1 MVTSKSELEKEVE
14 EIKQKS
20 IGEWEAEEASKAEE
34 LKWKKPHQN
43 TLYKILKYNPIDP
56 LNDIYHKIIDM
67 LELTEKEQRIQWWL
81 AEIWVKQAMRLIW
94 RYEAV
99 YEDGELFPEYGPG
112 IIVSNH
118 ESHLDPFFVG
128 GICFHKINYMSKPEN
143 FKTPIVRTL
152 FKNLSAFSLGERGNK
167 EDIRKAW
174 EYAKHKLEMGE
185 WIGIFPEG
193 TRSMDESIAPFK
205 TGAVRLAVDA
215 GVPIV
220 PVAVIGS
227 RDALPKGKLVGKPVQ
242 VRCRVGKPIYYD
254 EYKGRLTPELA
265 RKLTDELHQKVVDL
279 KEGKGN
285 FAKKVIKHKKP
296 DDLDELS
303 IGSPEDGK
311 KEKKQKGFKYWLNY
325 YKKYLLRSI
334 DDAWLTFLKILD
346 EFGLRYEFQKLIQH
360 GLTYPAVKFI
370 VDNFAPIKVMGYE
383 ENVPSEGGA
392 IICSNHNSEWD
403 VIMNAYALEIS
414 KKRMLWQMSKQSLF
428 QIPIVNAWVRTHHA
442 FPLKRGESDIP
453 CYNFAKGLLEE
464 GKIVMIYP
472 EGTTSSGGGEVLEG
486 HTGAMRLAIEAKV
499 PIIPVGITGTENT
512 YPKHAKTLYFG
523 HGQTFKAGEP
533 FMEHEKYFDKPMP
546 DYDELKRLT
555 NNLMSRIKDLLVYD
569 EANA

>member
-1 MVTSKSELEKEVE
+1 MVTSKSELDKELE
-14 EIKQKS
+14 EIKQKG
-20 IGEWEAEEASKAEE
+20 IGDWEAEEESKSEE

-56 LNDIYHKIIDM
+56 INDFYHEIIDL

-112 IIVSNH
+112 IVVSNH

-152 FKNLSAFSLGERGNK
+152 FKNLSAFSLGERGNT

-174 EYAKHKLEMGE
+174 QYAKHKLEMGE

-205 TGAVRLAVDA
+205 TGAVRLAIDA

-254 EYKGRLTPELA
+254 EYEGKLTPELV

-285 FAKKVIKHKKP
+285 FGKKVIKHKKP
-296 DDLDELS
+296 DELEELS
-303 IGSPEDGK
+303 IGSPEE
-311 KEKKQKGFKYWLNY
+311 EKREKQQKGFKYWLKFYQN
-325 YKKYLLRSI
+325 YLLRSI

-346 EFGLRYEFQKLIQH
+346 EFGLRYELQKLIQH
-360 GLTYPAVKFI
+360 GITYPVVKFI
-370 VDNFAPIKVMGYE
+370 CDNFAPIKVLGYE
-383 ENVPSEGGA
+383 ENVPSEAGA

-428 QIPIVNAWVRTHHA
+428 QIPVVNAWVRTHHA
-442 FPLKRGESDIP
+442 FPLKRGGNDIP
-453 CYNFAKGLLEE
+453 CFNYARTLLEE

-472 EGTTSSGGGEVLEG
+472 EGTTSGGGGEVLEG
-486 HTGAMRLAIEAKV
+486 HTGSMRLAIEAKV
-499 PIIPVGITGTENT
+499 PIIPVGITGTEKT
-512 YPKHAKTLYFG
+512 YPKHGKFLHFG

-533 FMEHEKYFDKPMP
+533 FMEHAKYFDQPMP

-555 NNLMSRIKDLLVYD
+555 NELMNRIRDLLVY
-569 EANA
+569 EKPNA